1 MDDGRCGG
9 GLELKPLLADVP
21 PVTDLLDVFSA
32 YDGGAIF
39 RGLADGSG
47 GQPAML
53 GRVGWI
59 FTGFGALFVLWG
71 FVLRTQRS
79 GGEGKMGEI
88 AKTWIVIAF
97 MVAGPFLMRSAMQAA
112 EAVYDSSVGGPRN
125 LTAACVKAAYAM
137 PELNQLFDVL
147 RREALAQPGA
157 APGQHQSL
165 INSADDGSVL
175 GYVEAFG
182 YAVWDTAAGYASGAA
197 QTWNGMVRLA
207 ALATGFGSAMLK
219 CLLIALT
226 IVPLYLLLL
235 SAAAIVWFMEQL
247 RFFLAVSGTMMLP
260 LFTGMFSLPEGHF
273 SRQAAQG
280 YVMHMVS
287 LALWPVAWA
296 IGHTGTIQ
304 LYNALISLI
313 AGTSRVPEMVGLA
326 AVELHHLGR
335 LVGGPGARLRGRPR
349 QLVHGKPC
357 RAPIDPCGRHR
368 VCPLGPDRFD
378 PRPRVPAQDARDRRA
393 VHGPGGGFLREAVGR
408 CRAAGRGQGDV
419 GRPRRRR
426 RRPGRG
432 SRGWR
437 TPRGSRFGR
446 GRVPRLF
453 SQRRSPGCGGVD
465 VERGALGR
473 CFGWQALGRRAT
485 VASVPMHRFIRSASE
500 RAEGLLDRVLCV
512 AGAILFSQVPEFM
525 QQYLQR
531 LEGHLDEAKLAVER
545 FKDAARQS
553 GMSLDQ
559 LITGASQN
567 PDPAMGR
574 LGGVVRTAV
583 ARVDE
588 LGAADTGP
596 AGRVRVEPA
605 VRVPRACRLGHRPGH
620 PVHLPAGRA
629 DHRGGGP
636 LRLRRDHRDTRN
648 LPPRRPRA
656 DRPHRSQEGGVADPP
671 GGLG

>member
-1 MDDGRCGG
+1 
-9 GLELKPLLADVP
+9 LNPLLADAS

-97 MVAGPFLMRSAMQAA
+97 MVAGPVLMRSAMQAA
-112 EAVYDSSVGGPRN
+112 DAVYESSVGGPRN
-125 LTAACVKAAYAM
+125 LTVACVKAAYAM

-147 RREALAQPGA
+147 RREALAQPSP
-157 APGQHQSL
+157 APGQHQAL
-165 INSADDGSVL
+165 IDSADDGSVL
-175 GYVEAFG
+175 GYIEAFG

-260 LFTGMFSLPEGHF
+260 LFTGMFSLPDGHF

-313 AGTSRVPEMVGLA
+313 AGTSRVPEMASLLQWSSITAGAVSEAQVHASEAALGNWFMGNLA
-326 AVELHHLGR
+326 ALLSI
-335 LVGGPGARLRGRPR
+335 LVGGIGFVLWV
-349 QLVHGKPC
+349 LIVS
-357 RAPIDPCGRHR
+357 I
-368 VCPLGPDRFD
+368 LGPAFLHRMLATGALFM
-378 PRPRVPAQDARDRRA
+378 AQAA
-393 VHGPGGGFLREAVGR
+393 G
-408 CRAAGRGQGDV
+408 AAGRQSAAAARMALDKAQSAGLAGSLGGWAGGARAGERLAGALSAEAASLGNFPGE
-419 GRPRRRR
+419 GR
-426 RRPGRG
+426 
-432 SRGWR
+432 
-437 TPRGSRFGR
+437 
-446 GRVPRLF
+446 
-453 SQRRSPGCGGVD
+453 
-465 VERGALGR
+465 RGA
-473 CFGWQALGRRAT
+473 
-485 VASVPMHRFIRSASE
+485 ASMSS
-500 RAEGLLDRVLCV
+500 
-512 AGAILFSQVPEFM
+512 
-525 QQYLQR
+525 
-531 LEGHLDEAKLAVER
+531 
-545 FKDAARQS
+545 AARSVDLS
-553 GMSLDQ
+553 GGM
-559 LITGASQN
+559 
-567 PDPAMGR
+567 
-574 LGGVVRTAV
+574 
-583 ARVDE
+583 
-588 LGAADTGP
+588 
-596 AGRVRVEPA
+596 
-605 VRVPRACRLGHRPGH
+605 H
-620 PVHLPAGRA
+620 
-629 DHRGGGP
+629 
-636 LRLRRDHRDTRN
+636 
-648 LPPRRPRA
+648 
-656 DRPHRSQEGGVADPP
+656 
-671 GGLG
+671 